1 MNVASGE
8 IHGISRENFVNL
20 LKNRDDIVY
29 IHTSKAF
36 SIVFMEQFFIRA
48 NRILCA
54 SIIMEDI
61 GEGIKFKI
69 VISTPK
75 PPLSITNV
83 ETKMFKNI
91 KKILDVLGKEHNFSI
106 AYHDSLKEI

>member
-8 IHGISRENFVNL
+8 IHGISRENLVNL

-29 IHTSKAF
+29 VHTSKTF

-54 SIIMEDI
+54 SIILEDI
-61 GEGIKFKI
+61 EEGIKFEI

-75 PPLSITNV
+75 PPLAITKV

-91 KKILDVLGKEHNFSI
+91 KKILDVLGREHNFSI
-106 AYHDSLKEI
+106 LYHNTLKEI